1 MNDDFTM
8 SFVFTKSRN
17 DFKAGSL
24 YRYTPWDSVVLC
36 LYDSLQDYHC
46 YALGYSAEPGTVFM
60 IISVSKDQPEKVL
73 TSDGYIGYAGLHYP
87 DIEIAVNN
95 H

>member
-1 MNDDFTM
+1 MNDDSTM
-8 SFVFTKSRN
+8 YFVPVKSRN

-24 YRYTPWDSVVLC
+24 YRYNPLYSVVLC

-73 TSDGYIGYAGLHYP
+73 TNDGYIGYAGLYYP

-95 H
+95 Q

>member
-1 MNDDFTM
+1 MMILQCLLFLQ
-8 SFVFTKSRN
+8 
-17 DFKAGSL
+17 KAEMIL
-24 YRYTPWDSVVLC
+24 RLDRYRYTPYYSVVLC

-60 IISVSKDQPEKVL
+60 IISVSKDQPEKIL
-73 TSDGYIGYAGLHYP
+73 TSDGYIGYAALHYP

-95 H
+95 Q